1 MDIYM
6 ETIPKNLAKEWLKET
21 KNDCFSEILLFFK
34 QNGNDPGDK
43 N

>member
-1 MDIYM
+1 M

-21 KNDCFSEILLFFK
+21 KNDCFSEILLFLK
-34 QNGNDPGDK
+34 QNGNYPGDK